1 MPHSPTVPGLP
12 GISPHSIAPL
22 AITRDQAITML
33 GSARLVQ
40 RMLYVSARALSPKDV
55 WLELIPDGRAHHRLI
70 TMASVEASFA
80 RLRAGEVPQPLPS
93 EVLRARRRD
102 VDVGNPA

>member
-1 MPHSPTVPGLP
+1 
-12 GISPHSIAPL
+12 
-22 AITRDQAITML
+22 ML

-40 RMLYVSARALSPKDV
+40 RMLYASARALSPTDV

-70 TMASVEASFA
+70 TMASVEASFT
-80 RLRAGEVPQPLPS
+80 RLRAGEVPPPLPS

-102 VDVGNPA
+102 VDAASHA